1 MQGDSREDFTP
12 CRPTRGVCCFERRC
26 ADSALQSWYV
36 DSFPGFIDDC
46 GRLILDEAGNSGIE
60 GLILSGS
67 FAACEGSVVMFG
79 GDPVFLSDIDMLLV
93 ASSPESHAELYRRRA
108 VIGKACE
115 ELLPGARFEGS
126 IDIGVMAAEELAR
139 MSSSPGV
146 FDMREK
152 GLLLNGSD
160 EIFDRFPSFSAD
172 EIGAAEAGRLLEN
185 RMAAFLGERP
195 GTDRP
200 EGVALFR
207 FLYGVSR
214 VYTDIITASLCAERM
229 YLPGY
234 AARAEFISTS
244 ADAAKVRE
252 RLGRS
257 LITDTVKWTDFKVDP
272 DAGKVWKD
280 ESSALNIWLEAAG
293 DLLALRDRISWDED
307 VPSESR
313 RGYRDILRSWRNIA
327 DEAGIAGR
335 LRLFSSALVSGL
347 DPGEHIREESVR
359 LVRQAAEKGT
369 ECVAAG
375 APGGYPHGRTSW
387 EQAAAETSSAWRR
400 LVSGRDSDTVE

>member
-1 MQGDSREDFTP
+1 LQGDSREDLTP
-12 CRPTRGVCCFERRC
+12 CRPTRGIFSFERRC

-36 DSFPGFIDDC
+36 DSFPGFIDSC
-46 GRLILDEAGNSGIE
+46 GRLILDEAGNSGVE

-67 FAACEGSVVMFG
+67 FAAREGSVVMLG
-79 GDPVFLSDIDMLLV
+79 GGPVFLSDIDMLLV
-93 ASSPESHAELYRRRA
+93 ASSPDSHAELYRRRA
-108 VIGKACE
+108 AIGKACE

-126 IDIGVMAAEELAR
+126 VDIGVMAVEELGR
-139 MSSSPGV
+139 MPSSPGV
-146 FDMREK
+146 FDMRER
-152 GLLLNGSD
+152 GVPLNGGD
-160 EIFDRFPSFSAD
+160 EILNRLPSFTAD
-172 EIGAAEAGRLLEN
+172 EIGAAEAVRLLEN
-185 RMAAFLGERP
+185 RMAAFLGNRP
-195 GTDRP
+195 VTDRP

-207 FLYGVSR
+207 FLYGLSR
-214 VYTDIITASLCAERM
+214 VYTDIITASLCAEKM

-234 AARAEFISTS
+234 GARAEFITTS

-252 RLGRS
+252 RLGGS
-257 LITDTVKWTDFKVDP
+257 LITDAAKWTDFKVDP

-280 ESSALNIWLEAAG
+280 ENSALHIWLEAAG
-293 DLLALRDRISWDED
+293 DLLAVRDRISRDED
-307 VPSESR
+307 APSESR

-327 DEAGIAGR
+327 DEAGIAGK